1 MVVGDR
7 EGKKGGGN
15 AKENASLRKT
25 PCTSNPRCLSTRTVV
40 RWKQLVFQEVTANE
54 WIFKL
59 TVSNDVFLGDMLV
72 LDDLILW
79 AGFIL
84 TCIHHW
90 RNDRIFIVP
99 TTTSKDHQNVCWNR
113 YRCITTWSASIR
125 AQESLQ
131 LWNCSYF
138 LDWVWS
144 HRPSA
149 VAETVSGQ
157 WFDFCIFLP
166 CWLYNIFSKTNKY
179 SAHPTQDE
187 MRRLEAKFKGTE
199 ECQALGG
206 RSCICEH
213 RLATLK
219 YDFFYTLYFFHSL
232 CVVYTYVI
240 LPSNWPQRFIVHQ
253 MNRSRRTREH

>member
-1 MVVGDR
+1 
-7 EGKKGGGN
+7 
-15 AKENASLRKT
+15 
-25 PCTSNPRCLSTRTVV
+25 
-40 RWKQLVFQEVTANE
+40 
-54 WIFKL
+54 
-59 TVSNDVFLGDMLV
+59 MLV

-213 RLATLK
+213 HLATLK
-219 YDFFYTLYFFHSL
+219 YDFFLYLIFFSQSVCCVYLRYPTFKLAPKIYCTPNESLKKNKGTLTCSRIGDLWYSGTLHSIIPKKTNKRNTNISDTGL
-232 CVVYTYVI
+232 TQKV
-240 LPSNWPQRFIVHQ
+240 
-253 MNRSRRTREH
+253 NRRRDVLQVELLGLGVGLGENPKSRWI